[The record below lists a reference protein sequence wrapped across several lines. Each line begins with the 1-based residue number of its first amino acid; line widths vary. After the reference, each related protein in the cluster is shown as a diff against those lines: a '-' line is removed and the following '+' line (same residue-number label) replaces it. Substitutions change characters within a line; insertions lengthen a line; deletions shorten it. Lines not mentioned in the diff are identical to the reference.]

1 LLPRP
6 VIISRQ
12 TDFNAKV
19 GQKFHV
25 EFEAS
30 TPEGVST
37 DVRPIWVISGRV
49 GLKYRP
55 HNPPRTVPWMQID
68 RDTGTLTGVPRAPGV
83 YPVIVSVFVTT
94 DTRGRLDRDQTVA
107 DARLIVITVTE

>member
-1 LLPRP
+1 
-6 VIISRQ
+6 
-12 TDFNAKV
+12 
-19 GQKFHV
+19 
-25 EFEAS
+25 
-30 TPEGVST
+30 
-37 DVRPIWVISGRV
+37 
-49 GLKYRP
+49 
-55 HNPPRTVPWMQID
+55 MQID